1 MKILFYRYGNIC
13 ESDVVEVFHRFGIE
27 VYEDTLEIEEK
38 HASPERKARHLADCI
53 VECGKTGKID
63 LLFSMNFFPYVSEF
77 CERLGILYVCW
88 SVDCPVLELFSST
101 IRNSCNRIFLFDQ
114 VQYQRIY
121 PFHPDGVF
129 YMPLCTN
136 IYRWEKEL
144 ISVTEEEQRKYGRDI
159 SFVGSLYHEKSP
171 LTMLNGQTGL
181 PEYLQGYVKGLAEAQ
196 LLIYGSNFLEE
207 MVTSELIS
215 GLKRAFPDFYCLN
228 DSMINTDPFV
238 VANYYLGMLV
248 SEMERVRVLN
258 ALAKWESVT
267 VYTRSDVSLLKNVD
281 CREGI
286 TTHVQM
292 PQIFRLSKIN
302 LNITMKGIQSGLPLR
317 IWDVLGC
324 GGFLLTNYQA
334 EIPSYFEIGRD
345 LECYESVEDC
355 VAKARYY
362 LQHEDI
368 RMEIAQNGYQ
378 KVKMMHTY
386 EHRVASILK
395 MLFSDWTEE

>member
-1 MKILFYRYGNIC
+1 
-13 ESDVVEVFHRFGIE
+13 
-27 VYEDTLEIEEK
+27 
-38 HASPERKARHLADCI
+38 
-53 VECGKTGKID
+53 
-63 LLFSMNFFPYVSEF
+63 
-77 CERLGILYVCW
+77 
-88 SVDCPVLELFSST
+88 
-101 IRNSCNRIFLFDQ
+101 
-114 VQYQRIY
+114 
-121 PFHPDGVF
+121 
-129 YMPLCTN
+129 MPLCTN

-144 ISVTEEEQRKYGRDI
+144 LSVTEEEQRKYGRDI

-207 MVTSELIS
+207 MVTPELIS

-258 ALAKWESVT
+258 ALARWESVT

-292 PQIFRLSKIN
+292 PRIFRLSKIN